1 LKESIHSHENI
12 EKIFNKDRDK
22 ENCDSKAKTDFS
34 TNANTNRTNDNEF
47 NSNQIDG
54 YNAYDLKIND
64 DEDKKVDKF
73 HSFES
78 IR

>member
-1 LKESIHSHENI
+1 LKESVHSHEKI
-12 EKIFNKDRDK
+12 EKIFNMDRDK